1 MKLRRLPGMLARAPK
16 GSNRWHTYADLRE
29 AARRRLPKMVFDFV
43 EGGAE
48 GELSI
53 AANRSAID
61 AVHLAPSYMVDV
73 ADREV
78 STTVLG
84 QPVSLPFLLAPA
96 GLATLVHREGE
107 LAAARAAAAAG
118 TVFAVSTGSGYS
130 LEDIAEA
137 APKGRRWFQL
147 YLWKNPEVVRSL
159 VHRARDAGY
168 EALVLTVDVPV
179 VGKRERDL
187 RNGMS
192 LPPRIRW
199 NSALDTARR
208 LRWLR
213 QLATGPDITFGSLV
227 ELGIGDDASAIGAY
241 VDRELADPSRTWDDV
256 AWLRREWDGPLLVKG
271 VITVA
276 DAEAAVRWG
285 ADGVIVSNH
294 GGRQLDSVPGTF
306 DMLPRIADAVG
317 DRAEVLVDGGCQRG
331 ADVVK
336 ARALGAQA
344 AMGGRSWFW
353 GLAVHGEAGV
363 ARMLDIYRAD
373 IDRTLA
379 LVGRR
384 RFDDIGPDLVAE

>member
-1 MKLRRLPGMLARAPK
+1 MKVRDMARMLARTPK
-16 GSNRWHTYADLRE
+16 GAARWHTYEDFRQ
-29 AARRRLPKMVFDFV
+29 AARRRLPTMVFDFV

-48 GELSI
+48 GEVTV
-53 AANRSAID
+53 AANRSSID
-61 AVHLAPSYMVDV
+61 AVELAPSYLVDV

-84 QPVSLPFLLAPA
+84 APVSMPYLLAPA

-137 APKGRRWFQL
+137 APDGRRWFQL
-147 YLWKNPEVVRSL
+147 YLWKSPEVVRSL
-159 VHRARDAGY
+159 VNRARDAGY

-199 NSALDTARR
+199 NRALDTARR
-208 LRWLR
+208 PGWLHHMV
-213 QLATGPDITFGSLV
+213 TGPDITFGSLV

-241 VDRELADPSRTWDDV
+241 VDRELADPARTWQDV
-256 AWLRREWDGPLLVKG
+256 AWLRREWEGPLLVKG

-276 DAEAAVRWG
+276 DAEAAAKWG

-294 GGRQLDSVPGTF
+294 GGRQLDSVPGAF
-306 DMLPRIADAVG
+306 SVLPRIAEAVG
-317 DRAEVLVDGGCQRG
+317 DRVEVLVDGGCQRG
-331 ADVVK
+331 SDVVK
-336 ARALGAQA
+336 ARALGARA

-353 GLAVHGEAGV
+353 PLAVAGEPGV
-363 ARMLDIYRAD
+363 ARMLDIFRAD

-379 LVGRR
+379 LIGRR
-384 RFDDIGPDLVAE
+384 RFDDIDPTILT

>member
-1 MKLRRLPGMLARAPK
+1 MRVRELSRMLARAPK
-16 GSNRWHTYADLRE
+16 GAARWHTYADFRE
-29 AARRRLPKMVFDFV
+29 EARRRLPKMVFDFV

-48 GELSI
+48 GELTI
-53 AANRSAID
+53 AANREAID
-61 AVHLAPSYMVDV
+61 NVELAPNFMVDV
-73 ADREV
+73 SERDT

-84 QPVSLPFLLAPA
+84 SPVSLPFLLAPA

-107 LAAARAAAAAG
+107 LAAARASAAAG

-130 LEDIAEA
+130 LEDIAAA
-137 APKGRRWFQL
+137 APYGRRWFQL
-147 YLWKNPEVVRSL
+147 YLWKSPEVVRSL
-159 VHRARDAGY
+159 VNRARDAGY

-199 NSALDTARR
+199 RSALDTARR

-213 QLATGPDITFGSLV
+213 HLIGGPDITFGSLV

-241 VDRELADPSRTWDDV
+241 VDRELADPSRTWDDLE
-256 AWLRREWDGPLLVKG
+256 WLRREWDGPLLVKG

-276 DAEAAVRWG
+276 DAEAAMRWG
-285 ADGVIVSNH
+285 ADGIIVSNH
-294 GGRQLDSVPGTF
+294 GGRQLDSVPGAF
-306 DMLPRIADAVG
+306 AVLPRIAEAVG
-317 DRAEVLVDGGCQRG
+317 NRVEVLVDGGCQRG
-331 ADVVK
+331 SDMVK
-336 ARALGAQA
+336 ARALGARA
-344 AMGGRSWFW
+344 VLGGRSWFW
-353 GLAVHGEAGV
+353 GLAVAGEAGV
-363 ARMLDIYRAD
+363 TRMLDIYRAD

-384 RFDDIGPDLVAE
+384 RFDDIGPDLLG

>member
-1 MKLRRLPGMLARAPK
+1 MKLRSLPGMLARAPK
-16 GSNRWHTYADLRE
+16 GASRWNTYAEFRE

-43 EGGAE
+43 DGGAE

-53 AANRSAID
+53 AANRSAINS
-61 AVHLAPSYMVDV
+61 VELAPSYLVDV
-73 ADREV
+73 ANRDV

-84 QPVSLPFLLAPA
+84 QPVSLPLLLSPA
-96 GLATLVHREGE
+96 GLATLVHRDGE
-107 LAAARAAAAAG
+107 LAAARAAEAAG

-130 LEDIAEA
+130 LEDIAAA
-137 APKGRRWFQL
+137 APDARLWFQL

-159 VHRARDAGY
+159 VNRARDAGY
-168 EALVLTVDVPV
+168 EALILTVDVPV

-199 NSALDTARR
+199 SSALGTARR

-213 QLATGPDITFGSLV
+213 HLISGPDITFGSLV

-256 AWLRREWDGPLLVKG
+256 AWLRREWDGPLLIKG

-276 DAEAAVRWG
+276 DAEAAARWG

-306 DMLPRIADAVG
+306 SVLPRIAEAVG

-353 GLAVHGEAGV
+353 GLAVDGEAGV
-363 ARMLDIYRAD
+363 ARMLDIFRTD

-379 LVGRR
+379 LIGCR
-384 RFDDIGPDLVAE
+384 RFDEIGAEILAK

>member
-1 MKLRRLPGMLARAPK
+1 MRLRELSRMLVRAPK
-16 GSNRWHTYADLRE
+16 GAGRWHTYDDFRRE
-29 AARRRLPKMVFDFV
+29 ARRHLPRMVFDFV

-48 GELSI
+48 AELTI
-53 AANRSAID
+53 AANRAAID
-61 AVHLAPSYMVDV
+61 AVELAPSFLVDV
-73 ADREV
+73 AEREV

-84 QPVSLPFLLAPA
+84 RPVSLPFLLAPA

-130 LEDIAEA
+130 LEDIAAA
-137 APKGRRWFQL
+137 APDGRRWFQL
-147 YLWKNPEVVRSL
+147 YLWRSTEVVRSL
-159 VHRARDAGY
+159 VDRARDAGY

-199 NSALDTARR
+199 NRALDTVRR

-213 QLATGPDITFGSLV
+213 QLLTGPDITFGSLV
-227 ELGIGDDASAIGAY
+227 GLGIGDDASAIGAY
-241 VDRELADPSRTWDDV
+241 VDRELADPSRTWDDL
-256 AWLRREWDGPLLVKG
+256 AWLRREWDGPLLIKG

-285 ADGVIVSNH
+285 ADAVIVSNH
-294 GGRQLDSVPGTF
+294 GGRQLDSVSGAF
-306 DMLPRIADAVG
+306 AMLPRIADAVG
-317 DRAEVLVDGGCQRG
+317 DRVEVLVDGGCQRG
-331 ADVVK
+331 TDVVK
-336 ARALGAQA
+336 ARALGARA
-344 AMGGRSWFW
+344 ALGGRSWFW
-353 GLAVHGEAGV
+353 GLAVDGEAGV
-363 ARMLDIYRAD
+363 ARMLDIYRTD

-384 RFDDIGPDLVAE
+384 CFDDVGPDLLV

>member
-1 MKLRRLPGMLARAPK
+1 MRLRDLTRMLARAPK
-16 GSNRWHTYADLRE
+16 GANRWHTYADMRE

-48 GELSI
+48 GELTI
-53 AANRSAID
+53 AANRAAID
-61 AVHLAPSYMVDV
+61 KVELAPSFLVDV
-73 ADREV
+73 AEREV

-84 QPVSLPFLLAPA
+84 RPVSLPFLLAPA

-130 LEDIAEA
+130 LEDIAAA
-137 APKGRRWFQL
+137 APEGRRWFQL
-147 YLWKNPEVVRSL
+147 YLWKSPEVVRSL

-192 LPPRIRW
+192 LPPRIQW

-213 QLATGPDITFGSLV
+213 QLVTGPDITFGSLV

-256 AWLRREWDGPLLVKG
+256 AWLRREGDGPLLVKG

-306 DMLPRIADAVG
+306 DMLPRIAEAVG
-317 DRAEVLVDGGCQRG
+317 DQAEVLVDGGCQRG

-344 AMGGRSWFW
+344 TMGGRSWFW
-353 GLAVHGEAGV
+353 GLAVDGEAGV
-363 ARMLDIYRAD
+363 ARMLDIYRTD

-379 LVGRR
+379 L
-384 RFDDIGPDLVAE
+384 

>member
-1 MKLRRLPGMLARAPK
+1 
-16 GSNRWHTYADLRE
+16 
-29 AARRRLPKMVFDFV
+29 MVFDFV

-48 GELSI
+48 GELTI
-53 AANRSAID
+53 AANRAAID
-61 AVHLAPSYMVDV
+61 KVGLAPRYMVDV
-73 ADREV
+73 ADRDV

-84 QPVSLPFLLAPA
+84 QPVSIPFLLAPA

-130 LEDIAEA
+130 LEDIAAA
-137 APKGRRWFQL
+137 APGGRRWFQL
-147 YLWKNPEVVRSL
+147 YLWKSPEVVRSL
-159 VHRARDAGY
+159 LRRAADAGY

-187 RNGMS
+187 RTGMS

-213 QLATGPDITFGSLV
+213 HLISGPDITFGSLV

-241 VDRELADPSRTWDDV
+241 VDRELADPSRTWDDM
-256 AWLRREWDGPLLVKG
+256 AWLRREWNGPLLVKG
-271 VITVA
+271 VITPA

-294 GGRQLDSVPGTF
+294 GGRQLDSVPGAF
-306 DMLPRIADAVG
+306 AALPQIAEAVS

-336 ARALGAQA
+336 ARALGARA

-353 GLAVHGEAGV
+353 GLAVGGEAGV
-363 ARMLDIYRAD
+363 ARMLDVYRTD

-379 LVGRR
+379 LVGCR
-384 RFDDIGPDLVAE
+384 RFDDLGSVFLA